1 MAEYDPLLTYLKRQ
15 KADALELSF
24 REIENLIGYLLPK
37 SANQSHW
44 WTNLD
49 DDASARAVQR
59 RAWLEAG
66 YHARLLQADDR
77 VVFMRMET

>member
-1 MAEYDPLLTYLKRQ
+1 MAKYDPLLTYLKRQ

-37 SANQSHW
+37 SANQQRW

-49 DDASARAVQR
+49 EEASPRAIQR

-66 YHARLLQADDR
+66 YHARLIQADDH
-77 VVFMRMET
+77 VVFSRLET